1 MKTLKK
7 WEKIV
12 GVLIDVGWIGPFII
26 MDIMTMLLSLGV
38 CTVIGKI
45 VEFFI
50 GAPNWP
56 EMCIAWL
63 LIYLVNFSGVMEAME
78 LFIEVDNRVDLIDT
92 IEEINDEKFEE
103 KR

>member
-1 MKTLKK
+1 MKK

-12 GVLIDVGWIGPFII
+12 GALIDAGWIEPFII
-26 MDIMTMLLSLGV
+26 LDIMTMLLSLGV

-56 EMCIAWL
+56 EMFIAWL

-78 LFIEVDNRVDLIDT
+78 LVIEVDNRIDLIDT
-92 IEEINDEKFEE
+92 IDEITDEKFEE
-103 KR
+103 R